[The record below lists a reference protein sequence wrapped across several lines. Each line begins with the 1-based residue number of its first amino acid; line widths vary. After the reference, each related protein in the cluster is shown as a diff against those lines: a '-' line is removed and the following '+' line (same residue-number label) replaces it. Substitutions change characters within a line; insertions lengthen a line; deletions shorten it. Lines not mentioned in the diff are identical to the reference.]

1 MYILF
6 LYYFVLIS
14 SFIFES
20 WMGVYS
26 FLPKKVTLQTDP
38 PSFAMVGRLPF
49 YMFENTGETF
59 NLFSSPRPI
68 TSRLKGIPTFDS
80 VFHDVLAILF
90 TCYFVGWFFKAVLLM
105 FSFSGV
111 ICKKKIL
118 IDEEEI
124 SEQETQGEV
133 EGETTLEVPQG
144 VKAPK
149 AQRRPYFLIR
159 RYSLLFRLRVSIIA
173 LLYATLLDLFYLFIH
188 FSCSF
193 HTGYHTS
200 DGYFVVVA
208 PGALSG
214 VWFWMAMT
222 SLDIL
227 ALLFLVQFY
236 RGFVEQYEHNLVD
249 AFGYPVQGKDNTF
262 IVNQIKE
269 QQLAFQIAR
278 ESSLKSSVNSNGF
291 SMSEEEIL
299 QKKLSNRSMQVAS
312 EADLRQ
318 FIYRGGSKSSLSCA
332 VKGFNEE
339 TSLELAT

>member
-90 TCYFVGWFFKAVLLM
+90 TCYFVGWFFKAVLLI
-105 FSFSGV
+105 FSFPGV
-111 ICKKKIL
+111 IFKKIVF
-118 IDEEEI
+118 IDEEEM
-124 SEQETQGEV
+124 SEQETQGEL
-133 EGETTLEVPQG
+133 GRETTLEVTQG
-144 VKAPK
+144 VKT
-149 AQRRPYFLIR
+149 QQRPYFLIR
-159 RYSLLFRLRVSIIA
+159 KYSLLFRLRVSIIA
-173 LLYATLLDLFYLFIH
+173 LLYVTLLDLFYLFIH

-200 DGYFVVVA
+200 DGFFVIVA

-236 RGFVEQYEHNLVD
+236 RGFVEQYEHNLID
-249 AFGYPVQGKDNTF
+249 AFGYPVQGKDDTL

-278 ESSLKSSVNSNGF
+278 ESSLKSPVNSNGF

-299 QKKLSNRSMQVAS
+299 QKKLSNRSVQVAS
-312 EADLRQ
+312 EADLRHFVQ
-318 FIYRGGSKSSLSCA
+318 RGSSKSSLSSA